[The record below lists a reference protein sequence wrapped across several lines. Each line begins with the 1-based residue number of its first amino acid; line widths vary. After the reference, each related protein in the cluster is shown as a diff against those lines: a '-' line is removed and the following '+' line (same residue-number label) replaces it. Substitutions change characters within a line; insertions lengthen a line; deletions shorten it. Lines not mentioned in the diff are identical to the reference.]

1 MSPASSS
8 CRPARPARFAGLAA
22 AICLAF
28 GFCTPTAAAGHGPN
42 EAAAAEALRPALEGA
57 YEKLRQAMLARDAE
71 AVIAMRTADF
81 HSVTPDGA
89 VHGPEE
95 MAGFT
100 RNLLANLVEWIA
112 ASFTVGPIQRE
123 GDEVSA
129 DIGQHSI
136 RMMRRPDGVHRIENS
151 VTQRETWLITPAG
164 LKIRRVDNIRDQ
176 RVLID
181 GKPKTG

>member
-1 MSPASSS
+1 MP
-8 CRPARPARFAGLAA
+8 RLIRFVLFLLVSAAGAA
-22 AICLAF
+22 
-28 GFCTPTAAAGHGPN
+28 TAAANHTPSQ
-42 EAAAAEALRPALEGA
+42 AVAAETLRPSLEDA
-57 YEKLRQAMLARDAE
+57 YERLRQAMLARDAE

-89 VHGPEE
+89 THGPEE

-100 RNLLANLVEWIA
+100 RNLLANLVEWID
-112 ASFTVGPIQRE
+112 ASFTVGPIERN

-136 RMMRRPDGVHRIENS
+136 RMMRRPDGVHRIENW
-151 VTQRETWLITPAG
+151 VTQRETWLITPEG

-181 GKPKTG
+181 GKPKGG

>member
-1 MSPASSS
+1 MPRFIHVVLILLASGAVASASAANQPPSPS
-8 CRPARPARFAGLAA
+8 
-22 AICLAF
+22 
-28 GFCTPTAAAGHGPN
+28 
-42 EAAAAEALRPALEGA
+42 AAAESLRPSLEDA
-57 YEKLRQAMLARDAE
+57 YEKLRQAMLAKDAE

-81 HSVTPDGA
+81 HAVTPDGA
-89 VHGPEE
+89 THGPEE

-112 ASFTVGPIQRE
+112 ASYKVGPVERN
-123 GDEVSA
+123 GDELSA

-136 RMMRRPDGVHRIENS
+136 RMMRRPDGIHRIENW
-151 VTQRETWLITPAG
+151 VTQRETWLITPEG

-181 GKPKTG
+181 GKPRV